1 VIYGSPYDTITRGEH
16 EFSVCSGAGSFY
28 ELNRGWAPDHDARG
42 EHAPRA
48 VEPERMPYVD
58 DPFDIA

>member
-16 EFSVCSGAGSFY
+16 EFSVCSSGRMLASRGPAPIRGST
-28 ELNRGWAPDHDARG
+28 RRTIPR
-42 EHAPRA
+42 RA